1 MAESQQE
8 NQIRLPMTNNP
19 ATAFSTTEHQ
29 KPMLKVLERVL
40 QPRDAKTK
48 RFTRPR
54 QERRRK
60 SKQSYY

>member
-1 MAESQQE
+1 M
-8 NQIRLPMTNNP
+8 LNP

-48 RFTRPR
+48 RFTRVK
-54 QERRRK
+54 QERKKGVRRN
-60 SKQSYY
+60 YY